1 MQARNRDLAVGVF
14 VLLGL
19 LSIAYLSIAVG
30 GASYGGSG
38 GLTVFAEFDEIG
50 GLTARAPV
58 VIGGVKVGTVES
70 IRLGESFR
78 PVVQMNLDASLQLPE
93 DTSASILTQGVLGDQ
108 YIGLEP
114 GGSDVIL
121 KGGDHIAFTQSAVIL
136 ERLIG
141 RLVQNFGGGGGGS
154 GGGGS
159 SSGSGGGAAGG
170 SPEPGKGQ
178 SEGSPADQ

>member
-1 MQARNRDLAVGVF
+1 MRSTALQARNRDLTVGTF

-19 LSIAYLSIAVG
+19 LAIAYLSIAVG
-30 GASYGGSG
+30 GASYGGGG
-38 GLTVFAEFDEIG
+38 GLTLSAEFDEIG
-50 GLTARAPV
+50 GLTARSAV

-70 IRLGESFR
+70 IWLGGSFR
-78 PVVQMNLDASLQLPE
+78 PVVEMDLDAALKLPE

-121 KGGDHIAFTQSAVIL
+121 KSGDRITYTQSAVIL

-141 RLVQNFGGGGGGS
+141 RLVQSFGGGGAGN
-154 GGGGS
+154 
-159 SSGSGGGAAGG
+159 GA
-170 SPEPGKGQ
+170 EKK
-178 SEGSPADQ
+178 